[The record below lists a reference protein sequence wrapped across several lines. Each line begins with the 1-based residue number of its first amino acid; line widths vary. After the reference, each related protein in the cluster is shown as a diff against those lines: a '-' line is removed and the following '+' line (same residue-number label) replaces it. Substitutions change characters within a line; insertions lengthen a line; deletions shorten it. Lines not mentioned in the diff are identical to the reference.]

1 MDCSL
6 QQTTVTQTG
15 PNYLYKA
22 YIDTLLNRSP
32 NDKVLLTSELF
43 EKDTAGYDDHA
54 DIRTGSNTGAY
65 RHSLYTVEGRVLE
78 LEGHLHLDVFRQNRL
93 IVNEVVLTL
102 KFWPSKNAFRLMSG
116 YDGAH
121 TRCRYWTPVSS
132 CPYRNPTPEY

>member
-1 MDCSL
+1 MQVDCSL

-22 YIDTLLNRSP
+22 YIDTLLNTSP

-65 RHSLYTVEGRVLE
+65 RHSLYTVETA
-78 LEGHLHLDVFRQNRL
+78 
-93 IVNEVVLTL
+93 I
-102 KFWPSKNAFRLMSG
+102 
-116 YDGAH
+116 
-121 TRCRYWTPVSS
+121 
-132 CPYRNPTPEY
+132 